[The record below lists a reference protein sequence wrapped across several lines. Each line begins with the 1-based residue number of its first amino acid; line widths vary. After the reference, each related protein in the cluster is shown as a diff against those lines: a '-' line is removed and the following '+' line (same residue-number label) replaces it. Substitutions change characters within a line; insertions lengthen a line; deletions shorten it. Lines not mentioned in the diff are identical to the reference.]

1 MKTGVLPMKT
11 ALGLGDFSNRLT
23 NVLHSRIYEIPNLPM
38 WYMGGNAALST
49 PYGFALRT
57 Q

>member
-11 ALGLGDFSNRLT
+11 TLGMVGLNNHLA
-23 NVLHSRIYEIPNLPM
+23 NLLYSRIYETPNLPR
-38 WYMGGNAALST
+38 WYMGGNAALS